1 MKKPLVIGIT
11 GGIGSGKSTVVN
23 MFKQLNVPAYIADI
37 KAKYLMQT
45 NQKLIRSIKK
55 YFGNEAYNKND
66 KLNKAYLSQIVFN
79 DSKKLKTLNS
89 LVHPAVREDF
99 NIWLSYQNSDYVVYE
114 SALIFEQNQEDNFDY
129 IILVTAPKKI
139 RIKRVKERDN
149 ISEDDI
155 KKRMNKQMD
164 DKLKIKKADYII
176 NNINIYDLKKNIVK
190 INDKILNK

>member
-1 MKKPLVIGIT
+1 MKKPLVIGVT

-23 MFKQLNVPAYIADI
+23 IFKQLDVPVYISDI

-45 NQKLIRSIKK
+45 NQNLISSIKEQ
-55 YFGNEAYNKND
+55 FGKEAYDEDD
-66 KLNKAYLSQIVFN
+66 KLNKDYLSHIVFN
-79 DSKKLKTLNS
+79 NPKKLEILNN
-89 LVHPAVREDF
+89 LVHPVVREDF

-114 SALIFEQNQEDNFDY
+114 SALIFEQRQEDNFDY
-129 IILVTAPKKI
+129 IILVIAPKKT
-139 RIKRVKERDN
+139 RIKRVKKRDN

-176 NNINIYDLKKNIVK
+176 NNINIGNLKKDIVE
-190 INDKILNK
+190 INDKILNI